1 MKNLLNNLLKRFVKE
16 ESGATMVEYA
26 ILVALVSVAA
36 IGVITLIGPEILAAF
51 QTVTDALPDA
61 PAAT

>member
-1 MKNLLNNLLKRFVKE
+1 MKNLLKRFVKE

-36 IGVITLIGPEILAAF
+36 IAVITLIGPAIIEAF
-51 QTVTDALPDA
+51 QTAVDALPAAAEA
-61 PAAT
+61 PPVT

>member
-1 MKNLLNNLLKRFVKE
+1 MKNLLKRFIKE

-36 IGVITLIGPEILAAF
+36 IAVITLIGPAIIDAF
-51 QTVTDALPDA
+51 QTAVDALPA
-61 PAAT
+61 PAAAPAT

>member
-1 MKNLLNNLLKRFVKE
+1 MKNLLKRFVKE

-36 IGVITLIGPEILAAF
+36 IGVITLIGPEITAAF
-51 QTVTDALPDA
+51 QTVTGALPDA
-61 PAAT
+61 PAATPTP

>member
-1 MKNLLNNLLKRFVKE
+1 MKNLLKRFVKE

-36 IGVITLIGPEILAAF
+36 IAVITLIGPEITAAF
-51 QTVTDALPDA
+51 QTATDALPDA
-61 PAAT
+61 PAPAPL

>member
-1 MKNLLNNLLKRFVKE
+1 MKNLLKRFVKE

-36 IGVITLIGPEILAAF
+36 IAVILLIGPEITDAF
-51 QTVTDALPDA
+51 QTVVDAFNP
-61 PAAT
+61 PAAGA